1 MHTNLPCISA
11 SRPGI
16 GAMLSANGV
25 AASEHNIDAISALIY
40 IAHLTG
46 LAATR
51 KKVCTTGLE
60 KFARL
65 LHTTAS
71 MRPIPA
77 EAIYELQLE
86 TLICTAMH
94 KIKFAVPTLRT
105 SAAPVYNMGGH

>member
-16 GAMLSANGV
+16 GAMLAANGA

-40 IAHLTG
+40 VAHLTG

-51 KKVCTTGLE
+51 KKVCTTRLE

-86 TLICTAMH
+86 TLICTATH
-94 KIKFAVPTLRT
+94 KLKFAVPTLRT